1 MFMVVKGAFNPSP
14 TLHHPSPSSFFRKT
28 HYISNGSVIYYGQL
42 QSSMMAEL
50 RYKVKGGLREVSG
63 EKVKGEG

>member
-1 MFMVVKGAFNPSP
+1 MFMVVKGASDPSP

-50 RYKVKGGLREVSG
+50 RYKVKGG
-63 EKVKGEG
+63 